1 MAKKIKINGVIISND
16 VKWIY
21 DLFEIEATCPKDIS
35 AVLDAL
41 TGEPVDVEINSG
53 GGNVWAGA
61 EIYYALKAYAGH
73 VTTIIPS
80 IAGSAASVAAVAG
93 DRVLIAPPAQIM
105 IHNVS
110 CTQQGDYRD
119 MQHAAEFLENY
130 NTSIANAYMLKTG
143 MKKEELLDLMNKETW
158 MNAQR
163 AKELKFA
170 DEILFDDGNVLT
182 ASVYPAAMLPPKVIN
197 KIRNLLQKPKED
209 NSQEAL
215 AELER
220 LELLNLRGKVL

>member
-1 MAKKIKINGVIISND
+1 MAKKIRISGVIISND

-21 DLFEIEATCPKDIS
+21 DLFEIDATCPKDITD
-35 AVLDAL
+35 VLDNLA
-41 TGEPVDVEINSG
+41 GEAVEVEINSG
-53 GGNVWAGA
+53 GGSVWSGS
-61 EIYYALKAYAGH
+61 EMYYALKSYKGQ

-80 IAGSAASVAAVAG
+80 IAGSAASLPAVAG
-93 DRVLIAPPAQIM
+93 TPVLIAPTAQIM

-110 CTQQGDYRD
+110 SAQQGDYRD

-143 MKKEELLDLMNKETW
+143 MGRDELLDLMNKETW
-158 MNAQR
+158 MNAQQ

-170 DEILFDDGNVLT
+170 DEILFDTQNVLT
-182 ASVYPAAMLPPKVIN
+182 ASAYPAMMLPPKVIN

-209 NSQEAL
+209 QPKEAL

-220 LELLNLRGKVL
+220 LELLNLRGKVI